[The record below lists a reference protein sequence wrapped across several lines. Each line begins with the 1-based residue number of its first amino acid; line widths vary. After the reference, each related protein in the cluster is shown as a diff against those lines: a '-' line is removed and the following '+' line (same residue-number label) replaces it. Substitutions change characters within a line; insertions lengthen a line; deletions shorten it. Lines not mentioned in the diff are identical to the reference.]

1 MIDSIG
7 DGEILSGRG
16 FCRFPIKYKAIVF
29 RPFKGE
35 VVDGVV
41 TQVNKVGLMVDVG
54 PMGCFISRH
63 SIPSDMEFDP
73 DSNPPCYKTKD
84 EDSVIQQDDEIRLK
98 IVERVWMRRK
108 FLRLAH

>member
-1 MIDSIG
+1 VALESHPNWCFVCSEVEGSCTGEYGFVIGVTIIDSIG
-7 DGEILSGRG
+7 GGEILPGRG
-16 FCRFPIKYKAIVF
+16 FCRFPIKYKVMTHIWLIHVYPFKAIVF

-63 SIPSDMEFDP
+63 SIPSG
-73 DSNPPCYKTKD
+73 
-84 EDSVIQQDDEIRLK
+84 
-98 IVERVWMRRK
+98 
-108 FLRLAH
+108 